1 MNTPP
6 QNPGDGGTDGR
17 ATSTDEACADDRS
30 VLAVLG
36 DVKKG
41 TVDPKTLAIV
51 DRRRCVEHLTCEGCS
66 IAEMSEILKVNERTI
81 ARDRAAIRKANA
93 VERDPE
99 MTAEIVGQ
107 LILQADTC
115 IQHIRRVTRERA
127 TPPNVRV
134 DGEKAC
140 WGIFRDFVQL
150 LQTLGHLP
158 TAPQEIRGQLTHQI
172 EQLPG
177 FAQMKE
183 EVARMETIVTTYAIG
198 EENLPL
204 LKKFAEIK
212 EQVRRGALYEDLAVI
227 QQQLPN
233 DGETIDESDNQR
245 CPAGNAAGDQRSSAQ
260 DG

>member
-1 MNTPP
+1 MTRPDNNRNRHP
-6 QNPGDGGTDGR
+6 
-17 ATSTDEACADDRS
+17 DDRS
-30 VLAVLG
+30 VLSIIRDIHQG
-36 DVKKG
+36 
-41 TVDPKTLAIV
+41 AIEAKNLTPET
-51 DRRRCVEHLTCEGCS
+51 RRRCVEHFTGEGYS
-66 IAEMSEILKVNERTI
+66 VADIAEILKVTERTI
-81 ARDRAAIRKANA
+81 GRDRAAIRKINA

-107 LILQADTC
+107 LILQADIC

-140 WGIFRDFVQL
+140 WVIFRDFVQR

-158 TAPQEIRGQLTHQI
+158 TAPQEIRGELTHQI

-177 FAQMKE
+177 FGQMKE
-183 EVARMETIVTTYAIG
+183 EVARLETIVITHAIG

-212 EQVRRGALYEDLAVI
+212 EQVKRGALYEDLAVI

-233 DGETIDESDNQR
+233 DGETIDESDHQR
-245 CPAGNAAGDQRSSAQ
+245 CTEGDAARDQRASTQ
-260 DG
+260 GG